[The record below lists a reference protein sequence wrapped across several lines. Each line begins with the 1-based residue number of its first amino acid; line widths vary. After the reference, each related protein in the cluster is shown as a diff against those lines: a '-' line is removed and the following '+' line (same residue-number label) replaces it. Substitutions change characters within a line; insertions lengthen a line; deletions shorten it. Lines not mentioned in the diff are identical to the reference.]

1 MSILNLGLQSVG
13 LMRAKTNDHSE
24 NLLNKCGTMNE
35 IRKIAEEN
43 PNLKE
48 DLVESLQ
55 APIRLVRDVFDRQ
68 FLKDEPFKT
77 FNAAMDIE
85 MERFWETI
93 QLVDEN
99 VTCEDRTAEHIRQ
112 RVSKLLIN

>member
-1 MSILNLGLQSVG
+1 
-13 LMRAKTNDHSE
+13 
-24 NLLNKCGTMNE
+24 MNE

-55 APIRLVRDVFDRQ
+55 APIRLIRDVFDRQ
-68 FLKDEPFKT
+68 SLKDEPFET
-77 FNAAMDIE
+77 FNAATDTKMK
-85 MERFWETI
+85 RFWETI

-99 VTCEDRTAEHIRQ
+99 VTCEDRTAEHIRK
-112 RVSKLLIN
+112 RVGRQNAD